1 MDDRIKTLRAEARKK
16 LDEAA
21 KILSGEEVS
30 DELAEQAVALQTSAK
45 EIIDKAA
52 QLLEIMDLG
61 ATIPIER
68 EGDSS
73 EAGWEGAVSEEEA
86 EGLKKAA
93 KKKAAAFDDLGEFV
107 KAVARAAKGRGT
119 DKRLKFATKDMA
131 EGAMATGGA
140 LVPPEFM
147 QELLKYD
154 GQSNIV
160 RPRARVIPM
169 AGRSLSMPVID
180 HAVHAVAG
188 KSNFYGGVLT
198 YWIEEA
204 GAKTIEDITF
214 DKIELVLHKLCGYT
228 RSSDELMEDSNPT
241 IAAVISMLFGDA
253 IEWKEDYAYLQGNGV
268 GQPLGVVGAPGT
280 FTQVRVAALNFGYV
294 DAVNMLT
301 HFLPVKGGVW
311 VMSRSVMPELFTMV
325 DPGNNYIWHPHFG
338 GAGAA
343 QAGPS
348 TLLGYPVLFTEKTP
362 TLGTTGDVLLC
373 DFSQYL
379 IGDGSTT
386 TLESSIHER
395 FRYDQTS
402 FRLVKRVDG
411 QEWCKAPIL
420 LADGATSISPFVE
433 LDAATA

>member
-1 MDDRIKTLRAEARKK
+1 MSERINTLRAEARKK

-21 KILSGEEVS
+21 KILSAEEVS
-30 DELAEQAVALQTSAK
+30 DELAAQAVALQMSAK
-45 EIIDKAA
+45 ETIDRAEK
-52 QLLEIMDLG
+52 LMEVYDLS
-61 ATIPIER
+61 ASIPQER
-68 EGDSS
+68 EGDSKDP
-73 EAGWEGAVSEEEA
+73 GWEGAVSEEEA
-86 EGLKKAA
+86 EGLKKAS
-93 KKKAAAFDDLGEFV
+93 KKKAADWNHFGEFV
-107 KAVARAAKGRGT
+107 KAVAMEAKGRYK
-119 DKRLKFATKDMA
+119 DPRLKFATKDMA

-140 LVPPEFM
+140 LVPAEYL
-147 QELLKYD
+147 QNLLKYD

-160 RPRARVIPM
+160 RPRARVLPM
-169 AGRSLSMPVID
+169 AGRSLSLPAID
-180 HAVHAVAG
+180 HGVHAVAG

-204 GAKTIEDITF
+204 GSKEEEDITF

-228 RSSDELMEDSNPT
+228 RTSDELMEDSNPT

-280 FTQVRVAALNFGYV
+280 FTQVRAVANNFGYI

-311 VMSRSVMPELFTMV
+311 VMSQSVMPELFTMV
-325 DPGNNYIWHPHFG
+325 DPLGAYIWHPNV

-343 QAGPS
+343 ASAPNS
-348 TLLGYPVLFTEKTP
+348 LLGYPVLFTEKTP
-362 TLGTTGDVLLC
+362 VLGTTGDVLLC

-379 IGDGSTT
+379 IGDGSNT

-395 FRYDQTS
+395 FRYDQTT

-411 QEWCKAPIL
+411 QEWCKAPVL
-420 LADGATSISPFVE
+420 LADGATQVSPFVE

>member
-1 MDDRIKTLRAEARKK
+1 MNDRIKTMRAEARKK

-21 KILSGEEVS
+21 KILSGEDVS
-30 DELAEQAVALQTSAK
+30 DELVAQAVALQQSAK
-45 EIIDKAA
+45 ETIDKAA
-52 QLLEIMDLG
+52 QLLEVMDLG
-61 ATIPIER
+61 ASIPIDR
-68 EGDSS
+68 EGESK
-73 EAGWEGAVSEEEA
+73 EGGWEGAVSKEEA
-86 EGLKKAA
+86 DALKKAA
-93 KKKAAAFDDLGEFV
+93 KKKTASFEHFGEFV
-107 KAVARAAKGRGT
+107 KAVALSAKGRYT
-119 DKRLKFATKDMA
+119 DPRLKFATKDMA

-140 LVPPEFM
+140 LVPPEFL

-160 RPRARVIPM
+160 RPRARVLPM
-169 AGRSLSMPVID
+169 AGRSLSMPAID

-204 GAKTIEDITF
+204 GGKTIEDITF

-228 RSSDELMEDSNPT
+228 RVSDELMEDSNPT
-241 IAAVISMLFGDA
+241 IASVISALFGDA

-268 GQPLGVVGAPGT
+268 GQPLGVVGSGGT
-280 FTQVRVAALNFGYV
+280 FTQVRVAAANFGYV
-294 DAVNMLT
+294 DAINMLT

-311 VMSRSVMPELFTMV
+311 VMSQSVMPELYTMV
-325 DPGNNYIWHPHFG
+325 DVGNNYIWHPANG
-338 GAGAA
+338 VTGAA
-343 QAGPS
+343 GFAPS

-362 TLGTTGDVLLC
+362 VLGTTGDVLLC

-386 TLESSIHER
+386 TLESSIHEL

-411 QEWCKAPIL
+411 QEWCKAPVV
-420 LADGATSISPFVE
+420 LADGATQVSPFVE
-433 LDAATA
+433 LSSATS

>member
-1 MDDRIKTLRAEARKK
+1 MKDRIKTLRAEARKK
-16 LDEAA
+16 LEEAQ
-21 KILSGEEVS
+21 KILSAEEVT
-30 DELAEQAVALQTSAK
+30 DEMAESADLLTASAN
-45 EIIDKAA
+45 EIIDRAEK
-52 QLLEIMDLG
+52 LMEVYDLG

-68 EGDSS
+68 EGDS
-73 EAGWEGAVSEEEA
+73 EGAGWEGAVSEEEA

-93 KKKAAAFDDLGEFV
+93 KKKAAAFEDFGEFV
-107 KAVARAAKGRGT
+107 KAVALSAKGRGT

-160 RPRARVIPM
+160 RPRARVLPM
-169 AGRSLSMPVID
+169 AGRSLSMPAID
-180 HAVHAVAG
+180 HAVHATAG
-188 KSNFYGGVLT
+188 KSNFYGGILT

-204 GAKTIEDITF
+204 GAKEIEDITF
-214 DKIELVLHKLCGYT
+214 DKIELVLHKLAGYT
-228 RSSDELMEDSNPT
+228 RVSDELMEDSNPT
-241 IAAVISMLFGDA
+241 IAAVISTLFGDA
-253 IEWKEDYAYLQGNGV
+253 IEWKEDYSYLAGNGV
-268 GQPLGVVGAPGT
+268 GQPLGVIGAPGT

-311 VMSRSVMPELFTMV
+311 VMSQSVMPELFTMV

-343 QAGPS
+343 AAGPG

-411 QEWCKAPIL
+411 QEWCKAPVL
-420 LADGATSISPFVE
+420 LADGATQVSPFVE

>member
-1 MDDRIKTLRAEARKK
+1 
-16 LDEAA
+16 
-21 KILSGEEVS
+21 
-30 DELAEQAVALQTSAK
+30 
-45 EIIDKAA
+45 
-52 QLLEIMDLG
+52 
-61 ATIPIER
+61 
-68 EGDSS
+68 
-73 EAGWEGAVSEEEA
+73 
-86 EGLKKAA
+86 
-93 KKKAAAFDDLGEFV
+93 
-107 KAVARAAKGRGT
+107 
-119 DKRLKFATKDMA
+119 
-131 EGAMATGGA
+131 MATGGA
-140 LVPPEFM
+140 LVPPEFL

-169 AGRSLSMPVID
+169 AGRSLSMPAID
-180 HAVHAVAG
+180 HGVHAVAG

-204 GAKTIEDITF
+204 GAKTEEDITF

-228 RSSDELMEDSNPT
+228 RASDELMEDSNPT
-241 IAAVISMLFGDA
+241 IAAVVSMMFGDA

-268 GQPLGVVGAPGT
+268 GQPLGVVGAIGT
-280 FTQVRVAALNFGYV
+280 FTQVRVAANNFGYV

-311 VMSRSVMPELFTMV
+311 VMSQSVLPELYTMV

-343 QAGPS
+343 QGAPG

-395 FRYDQTS
+395 FQYDQTS

-411 QEWCKAPIL
+411 QEWCKAPVL
-420 LADGATSISPFVE
+420 LADGATQVSPFVE
-433 LDAATA
+433 LDAATS

>member
-21 KILSGEEVS
+21 KILSGEDVS
-30 DELAEQAVALQTSAK
+30 DELAAQASALQMSAK
-45 EIIDKAA
+45 ETIDRAD
-52 QLLEIMDLG
+52 QLMKVYDLG
-61 ATIPIER
+61 ASIPIER
-68 EGDSS
+68 EGDPK
-73 EAGWEGAVSEEEA
+73 EAGWEGAVSKEEA
-86 EGLKKAA
+86 EALKKAKA
-93 KKKAAAFDDLGEFV
+93 KKAAAFDGFGEFV
-107 KAVARAAKGRGT
+107 KAVAMAAKGRGT

-140 LVPPEFM
+140 LVPPEFL

-169 AGRSLSMPVID
+169 AGRSLSMPAID

-198 YWIEEA
+198 FWIEEA
-204 GAKTIEDITF
+204 GEKTIEDITF

-228 RSSDELMEDSNPT
+228 RVSDELMEDSNPT
-241 IAAVISMLFGDA
+241 IAAVISMMFGDA

-268 GQPLGVVGAPGT
+268 GQPLGVVGAIGT
-280 FTQVRVAALNFGYV
+280 FTQVRVAAGNFGYV

-311 VMSRSVMPELFTMV
+311 VMSRSVMPELFTLV
-325 DPGNNYIWHPHFG
+325 DAGNNYIWHPANG
-338 GAGAA
+338 VVGAA
-343 QAGPS
+343 GFAPS

-362 TLGTTGDVLLC
+362 VLGTTGDVLLC

-420 LADGATSISPFVE
+420 LADGATQVSPFVE

>member
-21 KILSGEEVS
+21 KILSGEDVS
-30 DELAEQAVALQTSAK
+30 DELAAQAVALQKSAK
-45 EIIDKAA
+45 ETIDKAA

-68 EGDSS
+68 EGDSK
-73 EAGWEGAVSEEEA
+73 EDGWEGADTEEEA
-86 EGLKKAA
+86 EALKEAA
-93 KKKAAAFDDLGEFV
+93 KKKAAAFDHFGEFI
-107 KAVARAAKGRGT
+107 KAVAMDAKGRFT
-119 DKRLKFATKDMA
+119 DPRLKFATKDMA

-160 RPRARVIPM
+160 RPRARVLPM
-169 AGRSLSMPVID
+169 AGRSLSMPAID
-180 HAVHAVAG
+180 HGVHAVAG
-188 KSNFYGGVLT
+188 KSNFYGGILT

-204 GAKTIEDITF
+204 GVKTIEDITF

-228 RSSDELMEDSNPT
+228 RVSDELMEDSNPT
-241 IAAVISMLFGDA
+241 IAAVISVLFGDA

-280 FTQVRVAALNFGYV
+280 FTQVRVAANNFGYV

-311 VMSRSVMPELFTMV
+311 VMSQSVMPELFTMV

-343 QAGPS
+343 ERAPG

-411 QEWCKAPIL
+411 QEWCKAPVL
-420 LADGATSISPFVE
+420 LADGATQVSPFVE

>member
-1 MDDRIKTLRAEARKK
+1 MSDRIKTLREEARKK

-21 KILSGEEVS
+21 KILSGEDVS
-30 DELAEQAVALQTSAK
+30 DELASQASALQVSAK
-45 EIIDKAA
+45 ETIDRAEK
-52 QLLEIMDLG
+52 LIEVMDLG
-61 ATIPIER
+61 ASIPIDR
-68 EGDSS
+68 DG
-73 EAGWEGAVSEEEA
+73 ATQGTGWEGEVSKEEA
-86 EGLKKAA
+86 EGLKKASQKKVA
-93 KKKAAAFDDLGEFV
+93 KWDHFGEFI
-107 KAVARAAKGRGT
+107 KAVALSAKGRYM
-119 DKRLKFATKDMA
+119 DPRLKYATKDMA

-140 LVPPEFM
+140 LVPAEYL

-160 RPRARVIPM
+160 RPRARVLPM
-169 AGRSLSMPVID
+169 AGRSLSMPAID
-180 HAVHAVAG
+180 HGVHAAAG

-204 GAKTIEDITF
+204 GAKTEEDITF

-228 RSSDELMEDSNPT
+228 RASDELMEDSNPT
-241 IAAVISMLFGDA
+241 IAAVISALFGDA
-253 IEWKEDYAYLQGNGV
+253 IEWKEDYSYLQGNGV
-268 GQPLGVVGAPGT
+268 GQPLGVVGAAGT
-280 FTQVRVAALNFGYV
+280 YTQVRVAANNFGYV

-311 VMSRSVMPELFTMV
+311 VMSQSVLPELYTMV
-325 DPGNNYIWHPHFG
+325 DAGNNYLWHPATG
-338 GAGAA
+338 VSGAA
-343 QAGPS
+343 GFAPG
-348 TLLGYPVLFTEKTP
+348 TLLGYPVIFTEKTP

-395 FRYDQTS
+395 FQYDQTS

-411 QEWCKAPIL
+411 QEWCKAPVY
-420 LADGATSISPFVE
+420 LADGATQVSPFVE
-433 LDAATA
+433 LDAATS

>member
-1 MDDRIKTLRAEARKK
+1 MSDRIKTLRDEARKK

-21 KILSGEEVS
+21 KILSAEEVS
-30 DELAEQAVALQTSAK
+30 DELAAQAVALQMSAK
-45 EIIDKAA
+45 ETIDRAEK
-52 QLLEIMDLG
+52 LMEVYDLG

-68 EGDSS
+68 EGDSK
-73 EAGWEGAVSEEEA
+73 EAGWEGAVSKEEA
-86 EGLKKAA
+86 EGLKVAA
-93 KKKAAAFDDLGEFV
+93 RKKAAQFDHFGEFV
-107 KAVARAAKGRGT
+107 RAVAIAAKGRGT
-119 DKRLKFATKDMA
+119 DPRLKYATKDMA

-160 RPRARVIPM
+160 RPRARVLPM
-169 AGRSLSMPVID
+169 AGRSLSMPAID
-180 HAVHAVAG
+180 HGVHAVAG
-188 KSNFYGGVLT
+188 KSNFYGGILT

-204 GAKTIEDITF
+204 GQKTIEDITF

-228 RSSDELMEDSNPT
+228 RVSDELMEDSNPT
-241 IAAVISMLFGDA
+241 IAAVISALFGDA
-253 IEWKEDYAYLQGNGV
+253 IEWKEDYSYLAGNGV
-268 GQPLGVVGAPGT
+268 GQPLGVIGAAGT

-311 VMSRSVMPELFTMV
+311 VMSQSVMPELFTMV

-343 QAGPS
+343 EGAPG

-395 FRYDQTS
+395 FRYDQTT

-411 QEWCKAPIL
+411 QEWCKAPVL
-420 LADGATSISPFVE
+420 LADGATSVSPFVE

>member
-1 MDDRIKTLRAEARKK
+1 MNDRIKTMRAEARKK

-21 KILSGEEVS
+21 KILSGEDIS

-52 QLLEIMDLG
+52 RLLEIMDLG
-61 ATIPIER
+61 ASIPIER
-68 EGDSS
+68 EGDSK
-73 EAGWEGAVSEEEA
+73 EAGWEGEVSEEEA
-86 EGLKKAA
+86 EALKKAKA
-93 KKKAAAFDDLGEFV
+93 KKAAAFDHFGEFI
-107 KAVARAAKGRGT
+107 KAVALDGKGRFT
-119 DKRLKFATKDMA
+119 DPRLKFATKDMA

-140 LVPPEFM
+140 LVPPEFL

-154 GQSNIV
+154 GQGNIV

-169 AGRSLSMPVID
+169 AGRSLSMPAID
-180 HAVHAVAG
+180 HGVHAVAG

-228 RSSDELMEDSNPT
+228 RVSDELMEDSNPT
-241 IAAVISMLFGDA
+241 VAAVISMMFGDA

-268 GQPLGVVGAPGT
+268 GQPLGVVGAAGT

-311 VMSRSVMPELFTMV
+311 VMSQSVMPELFTMV

-343 QAGPS
+343 QAGPG

-395 FRYDQTS
+395 FRYDQTT

-411 QEWCKAPIL
+411 QEWCKAPVL
-420 LADGATSISPFVE
+420 LADGATQVSPFVE

>member
-1 MDDRIKTLRAEARKK
+1 MSDRIKTLREEARKK

-21 KILSGEEVS
+21 KILSAEEVS
-30 DELAEQAVALQTSAK
+30 DELSAQAVALQMSAK
-45 EIIDKAA
+45 ETIDRAEK
-52 QLLEIMDLG
+52 LMEVYDLG

-68 EGDSS
+68 EGDSK
-73 EAGWEGAVSEEEA
+73 ETGWEGAVSKEEA
-86 EGLKKAA
+86 DGLKEAA
-93 KKKAAAFDDLGEFV
+93 KKKVADWNHFGEFV
-107 KAVARAAKGRGT
+107 RAVAVSAKGRYT
-119 DKRLKFATKDMA
+119 DPRLKFAKKDMA

-140 LVPPEFM
+140 LVPPEYL

-154 GQSNIV
+154 GQANIV
-160 RPRARVIPM
+160 RPRARVLPM
-169 AGRSLSMPVID
+169 AGRSLSMPAID
-180 HAVHAVAG
+180 HGVHAVAG

-204 GAKTIEDITF
+204 GEKTEEDITF

-228 RSSDELMEDSNPT
+228 RTSDELMEDSNPT
-241 IAAVISMLFGDA
+241 IASVIAALFGDA

-268 GQPLGVVGAPGT
+268 GQPLGVVGAAGT
-280 FTQVRVAALNFGYV
+280 FTQVRVAAANFGYV
-294 DAVNMLT
+294 DAVNMLS

-311 VMSRSVMPELFTMV
+311 VMSQSVMPELFTMV

-338 GAGAA
+338 GASA
-343 QAGPS
+343 AGPAPG

-379 IGDGSTT
+379 IGDGSNA

-411 QEWCKAPIL
+411 QEWCKAPVL
-420 LADGATSISPFVE
+420 LADGATQVSPFVE
-433 LDAATA
+433 LDAATS

>member
-21 KILSGEEVS
+21 KILSGEDVS
-30 DELAEQAVALQTSAK
+30 DELASQASALQMSAK
-45 EIIDKAA
+45 ETIDRAD
-52 QLLEIMDLG
+52 QLMKVYDLG
-61 ATIPIER
+61 ASIPIER
-68 EGDSS
+68 ESDSK
-73 EAGWEGAVSEEEA
+73 EAGWEGAVSKEEA
-86 EGLKKAA
+86 EALKEAA
-93 KKKAAAFDDLGEFV
+93 KKKAAKFEHFGEFI
-107 KAVARAAKGRGT
+107 KAVALEAKGRYR
-119 DKRLKFATKDMA
+119 DPRLKFATKDMA

-140 LVPPEFM
+140 LVPPEFL

-169 AGRSLSMPVID
+169 AGRSLSMPAID
-180 HAVHAVAG
+180 HAVNTAAG

-204 GAKTIEDITF
+204 GAKTIDDITF

-228 RSSDELMEDSNPT
+228 LVSDELMEDSNPT
-241 IAAVISMLFGDA
+241 IAAVISMMFGDA

-268 GQPLGVVGAPGT
+268 GQPLGVVGAAGT
-280 FTQVRVAALNFGYV
+280 WTQVRVAAANFGYV
-294 DAVNMLT
+294 DAINMLT

-311 VMSRSVMPELFTMV
+311 VMSQSVMPELYTMV

-343 QAGPS
+343 EGAPG
-348 TLLGYPVLFTEKTP
+348 TLLGYPVIFTEKTP
-362 TLGTTGDVLLC
+362 VLGTTGDVLLC

-386 TLESSIHER
+386 TLESSIHEK

-411 QEWCKAPIL
+411 QEWCKAPIQ
-420 LADGATSISPFVE
+420 LADGATSVSPFVE
-433 LDAATA
+433 LDAATS